1 MSRRDGQRRGG
12 LVSLIGSGVGIAA
25 EYREHRQQKKLSREN
40 SEQSV
45 NHNDDAGVGSS
56 STPQQQ
62 SSRELPS
69 DLPPSYDAA
78 VVGSGDRSLASG
90 PPASTEKKDSKA
102 QYAYEDDDAFYE
114 DDEEDWQLDEA
125 IKRSRS
131 ESPPGYEETATAEP
145 IDDLVRDVMQTSPH
159 SAITKVRHP
168 LPAPVI
174 LPQRRPGNQKRGF
187 VRAYAPD
194 LANCGIDQETFLKF
208 IKNFHKSSKASPLFD
223 VVIVSSMIAGFA
235 PSIIAMAVTTAV
247 TVAATAGQQM
257 QQRSRSNNFLDR
269 MNEELFKPAGL
280 YAMIMKYTPEEA
292 GQAGG
297 MLARFGIG
305 SQSVNLSTSE
315 TIAKYSRTPSSEN
328 QEQQKRSMS
337 ERMQNLR
344 LASGTT
350 HGSLELPAAA
360 PLIFPDVDNAITNDG
375 AEETFKG
382 KAKDAQKF
390 LAGYLDRRA
399 HMKFADAD
407 PNSQLVLPEEQRKM
421 KAKMADANH
430 PMWQGG
436 LVGMVSGGTLGQR
449 DRRADRNERRSE
461 RRFERDERKV
471 LRYEQRMDHG
481 RDLSR
486 KQERRYDRYMDE
498 VERREQRSEYGRGE
512 PGFGRDLGGRR
523 GGGGLIGGLI
533 GAATNAYQN
542 RESRSNPPAP
552 YGGQSNPP
560 APYGGSN
567 PPAPYGGS
575 NPPAPYG
582 GSNSSSSYSN
592 PPAPYGGSNQYEHD
606 RYNEEHY
613 DEHYDSRSQHGAY
626 GSRQQRNG
634 PVKRKM
640 AKDCLYLM
648 IVNLPSEAELAEA
661 REMLARMQ

>member
-1 MSRRDGQRRGG
+1 MSRRNGQRRGG

-40 SEQSV
+40 SEQDINS
-45 NHNDDAGVGSS
+45 NDHAGVGSS
-56 STPQQQ
+56 SRPQQDAQ
-62 SSRELPS
+62 ELPS
-69 DLPPSYDAA
+69 DLPPSYHAA
-78 VVGSGDRSLASG
+78 VVGGGDRSLASG
-90 PPASTEKKDSKA
+90 PPVSTEKKDSKV
-102 QYAYEDDDAFYE
+102 QYVYEDDEAFYE

-131 ESPPGYEETATAEP
+131 ESPPGYDETTTAQP
-145 IDDLVRDVMQTSPH
+145 IDQLVRDVMQTSPH
-159 SAITKVRHP
+159 STITKVRHP

-174 LPQRRPGNQKRGF
+174 LPQRRPGNQTRGF

-235 PSIIAMAVTTAV
+235 PSVIAMAVTTAV
-247 TVAATAGQQM
+247 QVAATAGQQI
-257 QQRSRSNNFLDR
+257 QQRSRSNNFLDC

-280 YAMIMKYTPEEA
+280 YAMIMKYKPEEA

-305 SQSVNLSTSE
+305 SQEVNLSTNE
-315 TIAKYSRTPSSEN
+315 IIAKYSRTLSSES
-328 QEQQKRSMS
+328 QEQQNRSMS

-360 PLIFPDVDNAITNDG
+360 PLIFPDVDHAITTDG
-375 AEETFKG
+375 AEETFKD

-390 LAGYLDRRA
+390 LSSYLDRRA

-407 PNSQLVLPEEQRKM
+407 PNSQLVLPEEHRKM

-436 LVGMVSGGTLGQR
+436 LVGMVSGGALGQR
-449 DRRADRNERRSE
+449 DRRSERDERRSE

-471 LRYEQRMDHG
+471 LRYERRMDKG

-486 KQERRYDRYMDE
+486 KQESRYDRYMDE
-498 VERREQRSEYGRGE
+498 VERREQESDSGRYESGL
-512 PGFGRDLGGRR
+512 RQGGRR
-523 GGGGLIGGLI
+523 GRGGLISGLI
-533 GAATNAYQN
+533 GAAANAYQN
-542 RESRSNPPAP
+542 RESKSNPPAP

-575 NPPAPYG
+575 TSHEHDFYEHDSYEHDSHENFSNEHYPSHNRNAPYG
-582 GSNSSSSYSN
+582 
-592 PPAPYGGSNQYEHD
+592 
-606 RYNEEHY
+606 
-613 DEHYDSRSQHGAY
+613 SR
-626 GSRQQRNG
+626 RQQRNG

-640 AKDCLYLM
+640 AQDCLYLM

-661 REMLARMQ
+661 REMLARM